1 MSDLPAAVL
10 WDLDGTIVDTEPLWM
25 EAELALAVRYG
36 ATWTGQDAL
45 ALVGN
50 ALPESGRYIVERMGL
65 SITADAVVEELI
77 DHMVRYT
84 AARVTFRPGARD
96 LLAELGGLGVP
107 CALVT
112 MSYRRL
118 VEPIL
123 ALLPDGTFD
132 AVVVGDEVSEG
143 KPHPEAYLLAAR
155 LLGVDVGDCLAVE
168 DSPSGAASA
177 ESAGARVVVVPHHV
191 VVPAGDRRVRV
202 DSLAALGVD
211 GLVAAAAV
219 LRGPRP
225 DGDC

>member
-65 SITADAVVEELI
+65 SITADAVVEELME
-77 DHMVRYT
+77 HMVRHT

-96 LLAELGGLGVP
+96 LLVELRGLGVP

-112 MSYRRL
+112 MSWKR
-118 VEPIL
+118 I
-123 ALLPDGTFD
+123 T
-132 AVVVGDEVSEG
+132 DEVGEG
-143 KPHPEAYLLAAR
+143 KPHPEAYLRAAAA
-155 LLGVDVGDCLAVE
+155 LGVPAADCLAIE

-177 ESAGARVVVVPHHV
+177 QAAGARVVVVPHQV
-191 VVPAGDRRVRV
+191 AVPTGERRISV
-202 DSLAALGVD
+202 DSLDGLGVA
-211 GLVAAAAV
+211 GLLSAARNVQA
-219 LRGPRP
+219 R
-225 DGDC
+225 